1 MDPHNQSQNF
11 IMPQH
16 GGYSQSFGEI
26 DLPSYGAGANIVPP
40 TAQLPVV
47 DWYSQSDATGNG
59 AMTSPANDSCQ
70 PAENTNFSSP
80 QQDHP
85 KPPTTQ

>member
-1 MDPHNQSQNF
+1 MDLHNQSHTF

-16 GGYSQSFGEI
+16 GGYNQSFEDI
-26 DLPSYGAGANIVPP
+26 DLSGYGAGANIVPP
-40 TAQLPVV
+40 AAQLVG
-47 DWYSQSDATGNG
+47 WYNQRDATDNG
-59 AMTSPANDSCQ
+59 AMISPTNDPRQ